1 MLILPLRLTVGTR
14 ATMVGEIDGRRA
26 AGPRARERA
35 HDVLTDEVRER
46 ETPRSGWSG
55 PAAANP
61 VSDGRPHALVIG
73 SGFGG
78 LAAAV
83 RLGAR
88 GYRVSVVER
97 LEGPGGR
104 AFVYRQDGFTFDA
117 GPTIVTAPFLLEELW
132 TLAGRRMADDIDLR
146 EISPYYRIRFDDG
159 THFDYSGDPDAMK
172 REIARF
178 EPDDVAGY
186 ERFLAVSERVYAVGF
201 DRLLTVS
208 FDRPWKMA
216 RRLPELAFV
225 QFYRSVHGLVAKYIR
240 NEKLR
245 QVFSFHP
252 LLVGGNPFST
262 TAVYTL
268 IAHLER
274 RHGVHFAMGG
284 TGALVDGLVSLIE
297 GQGGTLRYGAT
308 VEEIL
313 VEDGDA
319 AGVRLEGGETIRADL
334 VVSNAD
340 SAFTYRRLLPER
352 HRRRWTNRRIE
363 RARYSMS
370 LFVWYF
376 GTRRR
381 YEDVP
386 HHMILLGPRY
396 RALLDDIFDRHEL
409 AEDFSLYLHRPTA
422 TDPSLAPPGRDA
434 FYVLSPVPHLAA
446 DVDWRERAE
455 PYRAAIARSL
465 SETVLPGLE
474 SEVATSRTLTP
485 LDFRDRLCS
494 INGAA
499 FGLQPILT
507 QTAWFRPHNRSEEI
521 GRLYLVGAGTHP
533 GAGLPGVISSAKVLD
548 EVVPDP
554 DALGVQSRPK
564 SAASASA
571 AS

>member
-1 MLILPLRLTVGTR
+1 MS
-14 ATMVGEIDGRRA
+14 EH
-26 AGPRARERA
+26 REA
-35 HDVLTDEVRER
+35 
-46 ETPRSGWSG
+46 
-55 PAAANP
+55 
-61 VSDGRPHALVIG
+61 PHAVVIG

-88 GYRVSVVER
+88 GYRVSVVEK

-104 AFVYRQDGFTFDA
+104 AFVYRQDGYTFDA

-132 TLAGRRMADDIDLR
+132 ALCGKRFADHVDLR

-159 THFDYSGDPDAMK
+159 SHFDYSGDHEAMK

-178 EPDDVAGY
+178 EPADVAGY

-201 DRLLTVS
+201 DKLLNVS
-208 FDRPWKMA
+208 FDRLWKMA
-216 RRLPELAFV
+216 RRVPELAFV
-225 QFYRSVHGLVAKYIR
+225 QFYRSVHGLVAKYI
-240 NEKLR
+240 EHPKLR

-252 LLVGGNPFST
+252 LLVGGNPYST

-284 TGALVDGLVSLIE
+284 TGAIVAGLVDLIE
-297 GQGGTLRYGAT
+297 GQGGTLRYDAP

-313 VEDGDA
+313 VEDGNA
-319 AGVRLEGGETIRADL
+319 RGVRLKSGETLRADI

-340 SAFTYRRLLPER
+340 SAFTYRHLVPER
-352 HRRRWTNRRIE
+352 YRRRWTNRKI
-363 RARYSMS
+363 ARSKYSMS

-376 GTRRR
+376 GTNRRHD
-381 YEDVP
+381 DVP

-396 RALLDDIFDRHEL
+396 EALLKDIFDTRVL
-409 AEDFSLYLHRPTA
+409 ADDFSLYLHRPTA
-422 TDPSLAPPGRDA
+422 TDPSLAPDGHDA
-434 FYVLSPVPHLAA
+434 FYVLSPVPNLGG
-446 DVDWRERAE
+446 DVDWAEKAE
-455 PYRAAIARSL
+455 PYRRAIEKSL

-474 SEVATSRTLTP
+474 QSVTTSRTLTP
-485 LDFRDRLCS
+485 LDFRDRLSS
-494 INGAA
+494 IEGAA

-507 QTAWFRPHNRSEEI
+507 QTAWFRPHNRSEDI
-521 GRLYLVGAGTHP
+521 GHLYLVGAGTHP
-533 GAGLPGVISSAKVLD
+533 GAGMPGVISSAKVLD

-554 DALGVQSRPK
+554 ADLRRAPDAVG
-564 SAASASA
+564 AAAPMGG
-571 AS
+571 